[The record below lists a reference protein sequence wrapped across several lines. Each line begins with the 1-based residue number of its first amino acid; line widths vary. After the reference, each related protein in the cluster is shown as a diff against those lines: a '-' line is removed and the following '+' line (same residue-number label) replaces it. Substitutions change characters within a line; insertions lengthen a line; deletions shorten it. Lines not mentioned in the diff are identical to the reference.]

1 MRRALSQLR
10 GHAIETNSPS
20 FRYRCFHSYS
30 TFRRIPNSLAMADT
44 LSPAFNRLT
53 AVSLSLWCRARIIVL
68 GTHHFRPLSHAVLGT
83 HHLVGPEIERRLNA
97 ARLRTYNRP
106 ADCWAADDG
115 ERVGSAGG

>member
-1 MRRALSQLR
+1 
-10 GHAIETNSPS
+10 
-20 FRYRCFHSYS
+20 
-30 TFRRIPNSLAMADT
+30 MADT